1 MFRFAPRFIAL
12 SFATIAYPALAA
24 GDLLVAP
31 TRVVLD
37 GPRGTEVFLNNV
49 GQQPATYRISM
60 ELKRMLPSG
69 QVEDVAPDAA
79 SDKEKSTLAMITYA
93 PRRVTLAP
101 NQPQAIRIGVRP
113 PADLPDGEYRAHI
126 LFRAI
131 PDATV
136 PVPAAAGPTQGVSI
150 ALTPIYGVTIPIIVR
165 KGSLKVTAAI
175 SGIQKVRIDPTTNA
189 ILAAKA
195 KPGEAAPVDAISFT
209 LARTG
214 TRSTYGRIRV
224 TKAGI
229 AKPLFEARGIAVYT
243 DVAARVVTLPI
254 SPEVAAQ
261 LVGPTRVEYLEDM
274 DTGGGMIAEAQ
285 VVIR

>member
-79 SDKEKSTLAMITYA
+79 SDKEKATLAMISYA

>member
-1 MFRFAPRFIAL
+1 MFRFAPHILAL
-12 SFATIAYPALAA
+12 SLASIAYPALAG

-49 GQQPATYRISM
+49 GAQTATYRISM

-69 QVEDVAPDAA
+69 QLEDIAPDAA
-79 SDKEKSTLAMITYA
+79 NDREKSTLSMISYA

-101 NQPQAIRIGVRP
+101 NQPQAIRIGVRA

-131 PDATV
+131 PDAAAVV
-136 PVPAAAGPTQGVSI
+136 PTTSGPTQGVSI

-175 SGIQKVRIDPTTNA
+175 SGIQKVRIDPTNNE
-189 ILAAKA
+189 ILTAKS
-195 KPGEAAPVDAISFT
+195 KSGEEGSVDAISFT
-209 LARTG
+209 LARSG
-214 TRSTYGRIRV
+214 NRSTYGRIRV
-224 TKAGI
+224 TKAGV

-243 DVAARVVTLPI
+243 EVASRVVTLPI
-254 SPEVAAQ
+254 PPEVAAQ
-261 LVGPTRVEYLEDM
+261 LSGPTKVEYLEES
-274 DTGGGMIAEAQ
+274 DTGGGTIAEAQ

>member
-1 MFRFAPRFIAL
+1 MFRFAPPILAL
-12 SFATIAYPALAA
+12 SLASIAYPALAG

-49 GQQPATYRISM
+49 GAQTATYRISM

-69 QVEDVAPDAA
+69 QLEDVAPDAA
-79 SDKEKSTLAMITYA
+79 NAREKSTLSMISYA

-131 PDATV
+131 PDSVAA
-136 PVPAAAGPTQGVSI
+136 VPATSGPTQGVSI

-165 KGSLKVTAAI
+165 KGSLKVIAAI
-175 SGIQKVRIDPTTNA
+175 SGVQKVRIDPTNNE
-189 ILAAKA
+189 ILTAKS
-195 KPGEAAPVDAISFT
+195 KPGEEGAVDAISFT
-209 LARTG
+209 LARSG
-214 TRSTYGRIRV
+214 DRSTYGRIRV
-224 TKAGI
+224 TKAGV

-243 DVAARVVTLPI
+243 EVSSRVVTLPI
-254 SPEVAAQ
+254 PPEVAAQ
-261 LVGPTRVEYLEDM
+261 LSGPTKVEYLEDN
-274 DTGGGMIAEAQ
+274 DTGGGTIAEAQ